1 MENINAALYAVTA
14 GIMLVI
20 VLYISYIIIPL
31 LLLSGVMYL
40 VFLFNRKKPSTS
52 FASSGHTIK
61 IVW

>member
-20 VLYISYIIIPL
+20 VLYISYIIIPI
-31 LLLSGVMYL
+31 LLLSGLMYI
-40 VFLFNRKKPSTS
+40 VFLFNKKPSTPS
-52 FASSGHTIK
+52 TASGHIVK